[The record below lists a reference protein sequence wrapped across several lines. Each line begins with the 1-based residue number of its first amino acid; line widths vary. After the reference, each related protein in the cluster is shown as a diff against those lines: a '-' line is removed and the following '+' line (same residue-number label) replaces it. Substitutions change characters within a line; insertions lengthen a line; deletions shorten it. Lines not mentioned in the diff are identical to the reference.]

1 MIKPSVIAGLTLI
14 LAACQPK
21 QQQVT
26 QGADTVQEDSQQFP
40 ENPGMQEPDSV
51 EALTDTTK
59 TEVDSTLL
67 PGKWMQPVP
76 GIDSI
81 LQGMDLRKNG
91 KAISINMHTL
101 LYDKWKLAHDT
112 LMLWSHTDGV
122 ENPVSAIDT
131 MLIRTLNDSALVLF
145 PIGAAPGYLEKF
157 TRHRKGKR

>member
-21 QQQVT
+21 QQQVAQET
-26 QGADTVQEDSQQFP
+26 DTVQENSQALP
-40 ENPGMQEPDSV
+40 EIPKTDSV
-51 EALTDTTK
+51 EAQTDTTK
-59 TEVDSTLL
+59 TKVDSTLL

-81 LQGMDLRKNG
+81 LQGVDLRKNG

-112 LMLWSHTDGV
+112 LILWSHADGV
-122 ENPVSAIDT
+122 KDPVSAIDT
-131 MLIRTLNDSALVLF
+131 MVIKTLNDSALVLF
-145 PIGAAPGYLEKF
+145 PINAAPGYLEKF
-157 TRHRKGKR
+157 TRQRKGKR